1 MSIIKE
7 IHVPDI
13 GDFKGVDIIEV
24 MVAAG
29 DVIEVETPLIILET
43 DKASMEVP
51 SPLAGLVREVKVKPG
66 DKISQG
72 DPILYLEIQE
82 SVTRAEPAAAVAAE
96 TTPAASTAGAGETR
110 EVRVPDIGD
119 FKSIP
124 VIEVLVAPGDRVD
137 MDTPLVTLESDKASM
152 DIPSPFAGTV
162 QAVELK
168 VGDKVSQGDL
178 ILLLAT
184 AADSTAK
191 PQLPD
196 TLSAIALGP
205 RAPKSQGAPS
215 APPVKAPPV
224 SEVPAASFAKVH
236 ASPSIR
242 RFARELGVDLTR
254 VSRVPAPKG
263 GFSRKTCRVSSSR

>member
-82 SVTRAEPAAAVAAE
+82 SVTLAEPAQ
-96 TTPAASTAGAGETR
+96 
-110 EVRVPDIGD
+110 
-119 FKSIP
+119 IP
-124 VIEVLVAPGDRVD
+124 PGFA
-137 MDTPLVTLESDKASM
+137 TPL
-152 DIPSPFAGTV
+152 
-162 QAVELK
+162 
-168 VGDKVSQGDL
+168 
-178 ILLLAT
+178 
-184 AADSTAK
+184 
-191 PQLPD
+191 
-196 TLSAIALGP
+196 
-205 RAPKSQGAPS
+205 
-215 APPVKAPPV
+215 
-224 SEVPAASFAKVH
+224 
-236 ASPSIR
+236 
-242 RFARELGVDLTR
+242 
-254 VSRVPAPKG
+254 
-263 GFSRKTCRVSSSR
+263 

>member
-124 VIEVLVAPGDRVD
+124 
-137 MDTPLVTLESDKASM
+137 
-152 DIPSPFAGTV
+152 
-162 QAVELK
+162 
-168 VGDKVSQGDL
+168 
-178 ILLLAT
+178 
-184 AADSTAK
+184 
-191 PQLPD
+191 
-196 TLSAIALGP
+196 
-205 RAPKSQGAPS
+205 
-215 APPVKAPPV
+215 
-224 SEVPAASFAKVH
+224 
-236 ASPSIR
+236 
-242 RFARELGVDLTR
+242 
-254 VSRVPAPKG
+254 
-263 GFSRKTCRVSSSR
+263 